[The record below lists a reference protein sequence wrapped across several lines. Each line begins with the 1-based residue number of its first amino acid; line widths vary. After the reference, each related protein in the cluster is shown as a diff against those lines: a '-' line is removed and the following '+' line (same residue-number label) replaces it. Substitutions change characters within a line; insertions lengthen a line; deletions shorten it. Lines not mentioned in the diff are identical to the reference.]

1 MKLCPACG
9 ELNDDNAVV
18 CKNQDCCSTLL
29 FDDYEETKEKTI
41 LNLHLKDKKKK
52 ILKIIATISYISFV
66 ILLSILNLANNSL
79 ALLQL
84 IKPIFLIFIGYL
96 CIFHSE
102 IIFTFAYLFKL
113 KNSSEYEI
121 SDIYKSLITL
131 FGYLLLIYSL
141 TIFL

>member
-18 CKNQDCCSTLL
+18 CKNQDCCNTLL

-41 LNLHLKDKKKK
+41 LNLTLKDKKKK

-79 ALLQL
+79 TLLQL
-84 IKPIFLIFIGYL
+84 VKPIFLIFIGYL
-96 CIFHSE
+96 CIFYSE

-113 KNSSEYEI
+113 KDSSECEI
-121 SDIYKSLITL
+121 SDIYISLINL

>member
-9 ELNDDNAVV
+9 ELNGDNAVV

-41 LNLHLKDKKKK
+41 LNLTLKDKKKK
-52 ILKIIATISYISFV
+52 ILNIIATISYISFL

-79 ALLQL
+79 TLPQL
-84 IKPIFLIFIGYL
+84 VKPIFLIFIGYL

-113 KNSSEYEI
+113 KDSSECEI

-131 FGYLLLIYSL
+131 LGYLLLVYSL
-141 TIFL
+141 TIFF

>member
-41 LNLHLKDKKKK
+41 LNLTLKDKKKK
-52 ILKIIATISYISFV
+52 ILNIIATISYISFL

-79 ALLQL
+79 TLPQL
-84 IKPIFLIFIGYL
+84 VKPIFLIFIGYL

-113 KNSSEYEI
+113 KDSSECEI

-131 FGYLLLIYSL
+131 LGYLLLVYSL
-141 TIFL
+141 TIFF

>member
-41 LNLHLKDKKKK
+41 LNLTLKDKKKK
-52 ILKIIATISYISFV
+52 ILKIIATISYISFL

-79 ALLQL
+79 TLPQL
-84 IKPIFLIFIGYL
+84 VKPIFLIFIGYL

-113 KNSSEYEI
+113 KDSSECEI

-131 FGYLLLIYSL
+131 LGYLLLVYSL
-141 TIFL
+141 TIFF